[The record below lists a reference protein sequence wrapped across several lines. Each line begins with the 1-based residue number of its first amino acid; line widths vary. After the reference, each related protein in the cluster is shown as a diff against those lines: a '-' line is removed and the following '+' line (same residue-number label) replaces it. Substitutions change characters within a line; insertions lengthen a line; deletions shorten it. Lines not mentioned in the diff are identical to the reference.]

1 MNTNF
6 TITHIWTEVM
16 LASIWPEAQNSAF
29 MPAHAYSA
37 SILRRFLYATLE
49 DLAVLV

>member
-6 TITHIWTEVM
+6 TIMQVWTEVM
-16 LASIWPEAQNSAF
+16 LASIRPEAQNSAS

-37 SILRRFLYATLE
+37 SILRRFLSTPLA
-49 DLAVLV
+49 DLAVLR